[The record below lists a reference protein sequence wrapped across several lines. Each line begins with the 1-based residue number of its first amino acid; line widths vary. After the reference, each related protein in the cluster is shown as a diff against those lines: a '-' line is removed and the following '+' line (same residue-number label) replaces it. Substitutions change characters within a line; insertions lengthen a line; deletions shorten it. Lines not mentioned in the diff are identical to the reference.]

1 MQDTGFELVDK
12 IIGDCTYG
20 VPSLGFVDAR
30 KILTMLTKV
39 AGATFGA
46 VGPAGETDAQ
56 RSARVLGAVLA
67 ALDDQLLG
75 VLCDTFAKRTKVAL
89 PDGRVLTLST
99 IIDTH
104 FKGKRLSHFPR
115 WLLHCLEVTFG
126 DFFGDLGSLATEL
139 LSLVPQATATPSTSP
154 PAATGPFGDSSPATG

>member
-1 MQDTGFELVDK
+1 MQETGFELVDK
-12 IIGDCTYG
+12 TIGDCTYS
-20 VPSLGFVDAR
+20 VPALGFVDAR
-30 KILTMLTKV
+30 KVLTSITKL
-39 AGATFGA
+39 AGATIGA
-46 VGPAGETDAQ
+46 AGPADETDGQ

-67 ALDDQLLG
+67 ALDDTLLAM
-75 VLCDTFAKRTKVAL
+75 LCDVFAKRTKVTL

-126 DFFGDLGSLATEL
+126 DFFGDLGSIASEL
-139 LSLVPQATATPSTSP
+139 LSLVPQASATPSNSP
-154 PAATGPFGDSSPATG
+154 KAATGPSGDSSPASD